1 MCGVAQGDACG
12 IGDCCANPLR
22 KAGAARQIAAS
33 GSYYRSDFVFDLDL
47 DLDLDLA
54 FDLDLLLIFKPL
66 REAERRFCAV
76 VLPARMPGEPC
87 WAMDG
92 PSRRGHGAGPER
104 GNLSAAKAVR
114 WGQGLFGSF
123 CGCLTKGTRC
133 KSETDSRVKRL

>member
-22 KAGAARQIAAS
+22 KAGAARQIAAF
-33 GSYYRSDFVFDLDL
+33 GSDYRSDFVF

-123 CGCLTKGTRC
+123 CGYLTKGTRC